1 MILLDRLFRRL
12 LWGLM
17 VMAALSEGVMAQADH
32 AGFEA
37 RLAHPLAL
45 TPDGSRLLAVH
56 AEAASLS
63 VFDVTGGGLVRVAEI
78 PVGLEPVAV
87 RARTNDEVWVVNE
100 VSDTVSVISLA
111 SGAVVAVLATGDEP
125 GDVVFAGGKAFVSAA
140 RDNEI
145 WVYDAVTRALL
156 AQVAVE
162 GLFPHSLAVSEDG
175 ARVFAA
181 FLHSG
186 NKTTVLKRQQAPAP
200 PAPNNAALPAAPN
213 TALIVAADDPRIPYT
228 VVDHDVVELD
238 VATHA
243 VLRYVGGVGTN
254 LLGLAQRPG
263 AGELWVSNTEA
274 LNLVRFEP
282 ELNGNFVRNRL
293 SKVALP
299 TAEVT
304 PHDLNAGFDYAVLP
318 NPAAQAVALSQ
329 PGALVFAADGSHL
342 WVAAFASDRV
352 AKVDAASGTVVERVD
367 LRMGGGDSDVMRGP
381 RGLVLD
387 EAGGRLFVLNKL
399 RETLSVIDLAGAGP
413 TVTAEVELSRYD
425 PLPPAVKAGRGY
437 LYDARL
443 SGNGTVSC
451 GICHLDGDRDGL
463 AWDLGD
469 PGGVMQTVLG
479 ANLSIHDLRLRPRS
493 LHPMK
498 GPMTTQTLWGMQA
511 GAPFHWRGDKPGI
524 EDFNSTFP
532 NLMGG
537 EEISEE
543 DMAQL
548 VAYLMTLRH
557 HPNPNRNLDRSLPTW
572 FGAGN
577 PVNGRNLFN
586 DHIKSHCVTC
596 HALPTG
602 SDNNLDLPQESGLSQ
617 PVKTPPLRTVYQRL
631 FYDPRPGAVSLSGF
645 GLLHDGT
652 GFEMPI
658 GHPYVLDDLNTL
670 QELRDVS
677 AFVMCFDTGTA
688 LTVGHTVLVDAGNRG
703 QPEVL
708 NRLSLLEARAQAGD
722 CDLVVRGRWQGQS
735 RSWRYQSGGIGY
747 RGISLV
753 NANGSLQVMSSP
765 NLGVNG
771 SISAMKLQA
780 DGKLLIAGSFTA
792 YNGIAC
798 NNIARVNPDGS
809 FDHSFNVGSGTD
821 GGINALAVQS
831 DGKVV
836 IGGVFSRFNGS
847 VRNRLAR
854 LNANG
859 ALDVSFDPGDG
870 PNNAVNAL
878 VMQSDGKIVIGG
890 AFERFAALNSSGVA
904 RVDGDGRFD
913 QSFGLGFGANAAVS
927 AVALQSDGKLIL
939 AGFFDRF
946 DQTEV
951 GHIVRLYENG
961 SVDES
966 FVSGSGANDSVL
978 ALSVQSDGKILVGGR
993 FTRFNQTD
1001 RNKIVRLHQDGSI
1014 DTDFENVMELQ
1025 GSVNAL
1031 SVSTDGKMLVGG
1043 GSIFNG
1049 TKIQPFI
1056 RLGAN
1061 GALDQS
1067 FDTTQVE
1074 WGLVSAFAVRT
1085 DGKFWVGES
1094 RAYRADRVGDGAMTR
1109 VALLSG
1115 LALGESVSFMGVLP
1129 GQGERLGGD
1138 LDGDEVLDGDDPDH
1152 RVYHGRPR
1160 LVRDLAD
1167 RAASPGAMMRL
1178 EVAVLGEELVFEWSR
1193 NGVVLLEETGP
1204 ILQRA
1209 ETSLADAGLYQVRVS
1224 NGAGEVTSRQAVV
1237 QVFPAPSITVQP
1249 VARTVNQGQTASFSV
1264 TANGTGLSYQ
1274 WLRGGLPVQGA
1285 TARTLTFLNARGV
1298 EAGDYSVVVANG
1310 AGAVTSEVAGLT
1322 VVQPPVVTPGSLPP
1336 AMVGQAYS
1344 VPLQAANGATRF
1356 QVLGLPKGLNLVD
1369 GNRVI
1374 AGKSQRSG
1382 LFPLRVTAFNSA
1394 GSSGAAVTVNLEV
1407 RAFPAEA
1414 TGVYE
1419 GGVEAHAGLNGD
1431 LGGWLRLVTSP
1442 VAVFTGQLRLGGR
1455 AHALRGSWVVEE
1467 GEEPRATVEI
1477 KRGRLE
1483 SLWLELAIDEATRQL
1498 TGWVKEGEAVES
1510 RAAVE
1515 AAGALAVGAGYS
1527 GNHTLAML
1535 VPEDREGVQEV
1546 PQGDGIGGFTV
1557 HANGA
1562 VRGVLRLADGTAVP
1576 LAAALLEGGEVRVFR
1591 ALYGNLGSLAGVV
1604 KIVPSG
1610 SHRLAGSEMNWV
1622 KHAVPRS
1629 RSYAGGFERLALR
1642 VRGGLYEIPAA
1653 GATVAGLARAQLQF
1667 REGGAPQPEQRLDV
1681 ADLIFPARHP
1691 ARAAIPAGQPSG
1703 VFLVLQPR
1711 VGSRFVAGQTGSF
1724 AGGFTL
1730 KDADPTSATGVERVR
1745 KAKFQGM
1752 IVDAGDGPRGYGFF
1766 QLAELP
1772 SLGPPRTTLTNSP
1785 LRAGRVRLDPLP
1797 PP

>member
-1 MILLDRLFRRL
+1 MMTVLNRFIQRLGC
-12 LWGLM
+12 GLM
-17 VMAALSEGVMAQADH
+17 MACCSLGSALAQANY

-37 RLAHPLAL
+37 RLVQPLAM
-45 TPDGSRLLAVH
+45 TPDGARVLAVH
-56 AEAASLS
+56 AEAAALC
-63 VFDVTGGGLVRVAEI
+63 VFEKTASGLVRQAVV
-78 PVGLEPVAV
+78 PVGLEPVTV
-87 RARTNDEVWVVNE
+87 RARTNDEAWVVNE
-100 VSDTVSVISLA
+100 VSDTVT
-111 SGAVVAVLATGDEP
+111 VVALGTGTVTAVLTTGDEP
-125 GDVVFAGGKAFVSAA
+125 GDVVFAGGKAFVSCA

-156 AQVAVE
+156 AQVPVQ
-162 GLFPHSLAVSEDG
+162 GLYPQALAVNEAGD
-175 ARVFAA
+175 RVYAA

-186 NKTTVLKRQQAPAP
+186 NRTTVLKKELAPAAPAP
-200 PAPNNAALPAAPN
+200 LNSALPAAPS
-213 TALIVAADDPRIPYT
+213 TALIVAAEDPRIGYQ
-228 VVDHDVVELD
+228 VLDHDVVELD
-238 VATHA
+238 VSTHA
-243 VLRYVGGVGTN
+243 VLRYVAGVGTN
-254 LLGLAQRPG
+254 LLGVAVRPG

-274 LNLVRFEP
+274 LNLVQFEP
-282 ELNGNFVRNRL
+282 ELNGRFARNRL
-293 SKVALP
+293 SRVGLA
-299 TAEVT
+299 AGGVT
-304 PHDLNAGFDYAVLP
+304 VHDLNPSLPGAVQP
-318 NPAAQAVALSQ
+318 DPAAREVALAQ
-329 PGALVFAADGSHL
+329 PTALAFAGDGAEL
-342 WVAAFASDRV
+342 WVAAFGSDRV
-352 AKVDAASGTVVERVD
+352 ARVAAGTGEVLERVD
-367 LRMGGGDSDVMRGP
+367 LRTEPGAGSEVMRGP

-387 EAGGRLFVLNKL
+387 EAGQQLFVLNKL
-399 RETLSVIDLAGAGP
+399 RETISVIDLAGATA
-413 TVTAEVELSRYD
+413 TVVDEVELSAYE
-425 PLPPAVKAGRGY
+425 PLPAPVKSGRGY
-437 LYDARL
+437 LFDARL
-443 SGNGTVSC
+443 SGDGAVSC
-451 GICHLDGDRDGL
+451 GICHLDADRDGL

-469 PGGVMQTVLG
+469 PTGVMQTVLG

-498 GPMTTQTLWGMQA
+498 GPMTTQTLRGMQA

-572 FGAGN
+572 FGTGN

-688 LTVGHTVLVDAGNRG
+688 LTVGHTVLVDEGNRG
-703 QPEVL
+703 QTEVL

-735 RSWRYQSGGIGY
+735 RSWLFNKQTQS
-747 RGISLV
+747 
-753 NANGSLQVMSSP
+753 
-765 NLGVNG
+765 
-771 SISAMKLQA
+771 
-780 DGKLLIAGSFTA
+780 
-792 YNGIAC
+792 
-798 NNIARVNPDGS
+798 
-809 FDHSFNVGSGTD
+809 
-821 GGINALAVQS
+821 
-831 DGKVV
+831 
-836 IGGVFSRFNGS
+836 
-847 VRNRLAR
+847 
-854 LNANG
+854 
-859 ALDVSFDPGDG
+859 
-870 PNNAVNAL
+870 
-878 VMQSDGKIVIGG
+878 
-890 AFERFAALNSSGVA
+890 
-904 RVDGDGRFD
+904 
-913 QSFGLGFGANAAVS
+913 
-927 AVALQSDGKLIL
+927 
-939 AGFFDRF
+939 
-946 DQTEV
+946 
-951 GHIVRLYENG
+951 
-961 SVDES
+961 
-966 FVSGSGANDSVL
+966 
-978 ALSVQSDGKILVGGR
+978 
-993 FTRFNQTD
+993 
-1001 RNKIVRLHQDGSI
+1001 
-1014 DTDFENVMELQ
+1014 
-1025 GSVNAL
+1025 
-1031 SVSTDGKMLVGG
+1031 
-1043 GSIFNG
+1043 
-1049 TKIQPFI
+1049 
-1056 RLGAN
+1056 
-1061 GALDQS
+1061 
-1067 FDTTQVE
+1067 
-1074 WGLVSAFAVRT
+1074 
-1085 DGKFWVGES
+1085 
-1094 RAYRADRVGDGAMTR
+1094 YRADRVADGLLTR
-1109 VALLSG
+1109 VALLDG
-1115 LALGESVSFMGVLP
+1115 LAVGDSVSFMGVLP

-1178 EVAVLGEELVFEWSR
+1178 EVEVLGVGLMFEWSR

-1224 NGAGEVTSRQAVV
+1224 NGAGEVTSRQAQV

-1285 TARTLTFLNARGV
+1285 TERTLTFLNVRGL
-1298 EAGDYSVVVANG
+1298 EAGEYSVQVRNG
-1310 AGAVTSEVAGLT
+1310 AGTATSEVVALT
-1322 VVQPPVVTPGSLPP
+1322 VIQPPVVTPGSLPP

-1344 VPLQAANGATRF
+1344 VPLQAVNGATRF
-1356 QVLGLPKGLNLVD
+1356 QVQGLPKGLRLVD

-1374 AGKSQRSG
+1374 AGRSLRSG
-1382 LFPLRVTAFNSA
+1382 MFPLRVTAFNSA

-1407 RAFPAEA
+1407 QAFPVVA

-1419 GGVEAHAGLNGD
+1419 GGVEAHAGLNGE

-1442 VAVFTGQLRLGGR
+1442 VAAFTGQLRLGGR
-1455 AHALRGSWVVEE
+1455 SHALRGSWVVENE
-1467 GEEPRATVEI
+1467 DGPRARVEI
-1477 KRGRLE
+1477 KRGRLA
-1483 SLWLELAIDEATRQL
+1483 SLWLEIAIDEATRRL
-1498 TGWVKEGEAVES
+1498 TGWVKEGSEVEGPK
-1510 RAAVE
+1510 AGVQ
-1515 AAGALAVGAGYS
+1515 AAGALTAGGGYA

-1535 VPEDREGVQEV
+1535 VPEDREGVLEV

-1557 HANGA
+1557 SANGA
-1562 VRGVLRLADGTAVP
+1562 VRGVLRLADGTVVP
-1576 LAAALLEGGEVRVFR
+1576 LAAALLADGEVRVFR
-1591 ALYGNLGSLAGVV
+1591 ALYGSMGSLAGVV
-1604 KIVPSG
+1604 RIVPSG
-1610 SHRLAGSEMNWV
+1610 PHRLAGSEMSWV
-1622 KHAVPRS
+1622 KHEVPRS

-1653 GATVAGLARAQLQF
+1653 GATVAGLARALLRF

-1681 ADLIFPARHP
+1681 ADLSFPARHP

-1703 VFLVLQPR
+1703 VFLVLQPG
-1711 VGSRFVAGQTGSF
+1711 VGARFVAGQTGSF
-1724 AGGFTL
+1724 AGGFSL

-1752 IVDAGDGPRGYGFF
+1752 IIDAGDGPRGYGFF
-1766 QLAELP
+1766 HLAELP

-1785 LRAGRVRLDPLP
+1785 IRAGRVRLDPLP